1 MGKLET
7 MIQEAERKEKE
18 KEERKEKEKG
28 EEERKEKETVDEEDY
43 RVSVT
48 PPVRKIL
55 SRTSSFEVIR
65 SKTIIVEDGNRTLER
80 TTLNIQ
86 RTPKENP
93 TIEMKIKVISPPPRP
108 AQRDPW
114 RKEEEEEEETTWEE
128 DEEDGPPGFSIEQTD
143 GSSDNIPLSILPT
156 KHSKEDTS
164 SNYSLSPTL
173 VIQKPPLPRRSS
185 SSTPE
190 VNGVQ
195 DTRYNGTLSRSNS
208 IGTQT
213 PKIKARTQV
222 EKLKQE
228 LSVRSE
234 NDSCVVDLVDS
245 P

>member
-18 KEERKEKEKG
+18 K
-28 EEERKEKETVDEEDY
+28 EERKEKETVDEEDY

-114 RKEEEEEEETTWEE
+114 RKEEEEEETTWEE

-164 SNYSLSPTL
+164 SNYSRRPTL
-173 VIQKPPLPRRSS
+173 EIQKPPLPRRSS
-185 SSTPE
+185 SSTTE

-213 PKIKARTQV
+213 PKIKA
-222 EKLKQE
+222 
-228 LSVRSE
+228 
-234 NDSCVVDLVDS
+234 
-245 P
+245 